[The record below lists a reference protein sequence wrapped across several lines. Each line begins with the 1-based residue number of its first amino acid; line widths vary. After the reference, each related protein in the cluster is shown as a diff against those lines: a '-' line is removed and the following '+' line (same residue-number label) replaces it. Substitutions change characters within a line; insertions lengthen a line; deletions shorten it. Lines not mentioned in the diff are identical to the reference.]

1 MVGHSPILL
10 SESKLKCEE
19 IILEYQH
26 DSCLAISIKKSFKF
40 VSQSTFP
47 EALSVKGLT
56 FISPSTAPKQNK
68 HFISSSMKVTS
79 IYLGEAPVLANLQS
93 AVISSLFPVLSGY

>member
-1 MVGHSPILL
+1 MGCSPVLPP
-10 SESKLKCEE
+10 ESKLKCEE
-19 IILEYQH
+19 IILEYQRA
-26 DSCLAISIKKSFKF
+26 SCPAISIKKSFKF

-68 HFISSSMKVTS
+68 HFISSSVKVTS
-79 IYLGEAPVLANLQS
+79 IYLGEAPVPANLQS
-93 AVISSLFPVLSGY
+93 AVRSSLFSALSGY